1 MGYFVDTYK
10 TNVMENQSPES
21 NAVVGILSPFLNI
34 WEPGSSWDNGTKL
47 GEDGKRLLDQ
57 NIFTCITMTQNRTP
71 EQEVQAYLTDR
82 QNQNWSALDGLGSYE
97 TAFKNLAN
105 AKTSLP
111 DAIPADAETKKYSDK
126 GNENGAW
133 ADETSSLGSM
143 VELVNTVR
151 GPHASGQSCQGL
163 FSVHAPLPLEQ
174 RRIPR
179 TGFKALCILKSHG
192 GRRFSKRSY
201 KRRLSGFPFS
211 GVCSSGTV

>member
-1 MGYFVDTYK
+1 
-10 TNVMENQSPES
+10 
-21 NAVVGILSPFLNI
+21 
-34 WEPGSSWDNGTKL
+34 
-47 GEDGKRLLDQ
+47 
-57 NIFTCITMTQNRTP
+57 MTQNRTL

-151 GPHASGQSCQGL
+151 GLMPAAIL
-163 FSVHAPLPLEQ
+163 PRFIFSTCAPSAGAATYP
-174 RRIPR
+174 
-179 TGFKALCILKSHG
+179 
-192 GRRFSKRSY
+192 SY
-201 KRRLSGFPFS
+201 RL
-211 GVCSSGTV
+211 

>member
-1 MGYFVDTYK
+1 
-10 TNVMENQSPES
+10 
-21 NAVVGILSPFLNI
+21 
-34 WEPGSSWDNGTKL
+34 
-47 GEDGKRLLDQ
+47 
-57 NIFTCITMTQNRTP
+57 MTQNRTL

-151 GPHASGQSCQGL
+151 GPHASGNPAKVY
-163 FSVHAPLPLEQ
+163 FSTCAPSAGAATYP
-174 RRIPR
+174 
-179 TGFKALCILKSHG
+179 
-192 GRRFSKRSY
+192 SY
-201 KRRLSGFPFS
+201 RL
-211 GVCSSGTV
+211 